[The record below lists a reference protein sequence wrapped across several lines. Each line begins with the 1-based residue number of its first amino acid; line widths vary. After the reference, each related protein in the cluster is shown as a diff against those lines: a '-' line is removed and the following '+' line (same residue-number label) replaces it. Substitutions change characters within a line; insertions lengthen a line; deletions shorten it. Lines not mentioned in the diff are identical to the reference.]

1 MDALLLDLVANMVGM
16 LSVALLAWGGWL
28 STEAAA
34 R

>member
-1 MDALLLDLVANMVGM
+1 MDALLMDLVANVAGV

-28 STEAAA
+28 STQAVA